1 MKKMLT
7 ARMTYR
13 LTFALMTNTLILSSL
28 ISLMSMSLE
37 GVSKY
42 GLL

>member
-1 MKKMLT
+1 MQKMLT
-7 ARMTYR
+7 VGMAYR

-37 GVSKY
+37 GVSKHS
-42 GLL
+42 LL